1 MRFQASDTYFLL
13 GRKPAHLNSN
23 HIIIVPPKMYSLLTN
38 AIYIVFLLRLIPTTA
53 KHHVRNVETNNN
65 DSNDDRRMLQTQ
77 TNNGNDNVR
86 DCNEEFSFVTTD
98 EIRSIFNFLMES
110 ITPVDET
117 SSSSSP
123 SPPSSSPTQRQQVVV
138 NPILNYDVTVSK
150 VCLKCSQIG
159 LEDFPETT
167 EEILLN
173 TSPYGFLSYCSED
186 KYGWNA
192 THSALIFSPV
202 DSETGQI
209 LTGELRGFVSGH
221 DTAIDVDTAPT
232 DLWPFENV
240 TSILLSSTNSTPLLT
255 DSEKVLLFQ
264 SFISSLVAA
273 SGGAVAI
280 MPDYIGYGESKDY
293 DRAYLAPTVY
303 EQSAAVIYVAAKR
316 YVSQISNGCTILIDE
331 ATIVGYGEG
340 GYFAIRGALALEQNG
355 VTILSSRPG
364 GTPLEL
370 DTQLGFALNLDEAKS
385 SSSAAPQLLLAFFAY
400 SYSNNFPFLSNSNN
414 TEQVALHPSWM
425 SQTDSQRNIV
435 DWFDSSETLPTTDIL
450 SLLPTNSIQDIL
462 NAALV
467 DLYKESIYEGYPNA
481 CTEGIFVT
489 DSTRVL
495 CDAILGSGLW
505 NILLNE
511 INFPVSI
518 CHSPQDDIIGFDNIP
533 DPTAL
538 PPNIKFYNSNMEILN
553 PRGGHYKSMF
563 FCALDSITYIA
574 SQNPDGQNSPILRA
588 PLSNLPDQCG
598 GSAITTDDNIPVLLT
613 ESPTSSSAPLSD
625 FPSISSS
632 SSSSDCSRL
641 HEGCD
646 DTMQRCCA
654 NLSCKSRPSANGM
667 RVNICSSISSR
678 SSNRVSIAGDGVG
691 GSNNRVSIAGDG
703 VGGSNRGSQSF

>member
-1 MRFQASDTYFLL
+1 
-13 GRKPAHLNSN
+13 
-23 HIIIVPPKMYSLLTN
+23 MYPLLTN
-38 AIYIVFLLRLIPTTA
+38 IIYILFLLRLIPTTA
-53 KHHVRNVETNNN
+53 KHHVGGGVETNNN
-65 DSNDDRRMLQTQ
+65 DSNDDRRILQTQ

-110 ITPVDET
+110 IAPVDDT
-117 SSSSSP
+117 SSSS
-123 SPPSSSPTQRQQVVV
+123 SPPSSSPTQRQQAVVD
-138 NPILNYDVTVSK
+138 PILNYDVTVSK

-159 LEDFPETT
+159 LKDFFETT

-173 TSPYGFLSYCSED
+173 TSPYGFPSYCSED
-186 KYGWNA
+186 KYGWDT

-240 TSILLSSTNSTPLLT
+240 TSILLSSADSTPLLT
-255 DSEKVLLFQ
+255 DSEKHLLFQ

-273 SGGAVAI
+273 SGGTVAI

-303 EQSAAVIYVAAKR
+303 EQSAAVSYAAAKR
-316 YVSQISNGCTILIDE
+316 YVSQISNGCTVLIDE

-370 DTQLGFALNLDEAKS
+370 DTQLGFALSLDEAKS
-385 SSSAAPQLLLAFFAY
+385 SSSAASQLLLAFFAY
-400 SYSNNFPFLSNSNN
+400 SYSNNFSFLSNSNN

-435 DWFDSSETLPTTDIL
+435 DWFDSSETLTTTDIL
-450 SLLPTNSIQDIL
+450 SLLPANSIQDIL

-495 CDAILGSGLW
+495 CDAILDAGLW

-511 INFPVSI
+511 INFPISI
-518 CHSPQDDIIGFDNIP
+518 CHSPQDDVIGFDNIP

-553 PRGGHYKSMF
+553 PRGGHYESMF
-563 FCALDSITYIA
+563 FCALDPITYIA
-574 SQNPDGQNSPILRA
+574 SQDPDGQSSPILRA
-588 PLSNLPDQCG
+588 PLSNPPDQCG
-598 GSAITTDDNIPVLLT
+598 GSVITTTDNNIPVLLT
-613 ESPTSSSAPLSD
+613 ESPTPSSAPLSY
-625 FPSISSS
+625 FPTS
-632 SSSSDCSRL
+632 SSSSDCSPL
-641 HEGCD
+641 YGGCD
-646 DTMQRCCA
+646 DTIQRCCA
-654 NLSCKSRPSANGM
+654 NLSCKSRPSADGM
-667 RVNICSSISSR
+667 RVNICSPISSR
-678 SSNRVSIAGDGVG
+678 SSNRVSIAGDGAG
-691 GSNNRVSIAGDG
+691 GSNYRVSITGDD
-703 VGGSNRGSQSF
+703 VGGSNRGSKLF

>member
-1 MRFQASDTYFLL
+1 LIGDEDSLPCYFDQQ
-13 GRKPAHLNSN
+13 PHCTDST
-23 HIIIVPPKMYSLLTN
+23 PKMCYLLTN
-38 AIYIVFLLRLIPTTA
+38 TIYIIFLLRLIPTTA
-53 KHHVRNVETNNN
+53 AATKHHVRGAETKNN
-65 DSNDDRRMLQTQ
+65 DFNDDRRILQTQ
-77 TNNGNDNVR
+77 TNIGNVR

-110 ITPVDET
+110 ILPVDDT
-117 SSSSSP
+117 LSSSSS
-123 SPPSSSPTQRQQVVV
+123 SSSSSSTPSQQEVV

-159 LEDFPETT
+159 LEDFFGTTET

-173 TSPYGFLSYCSED
+173 TSPYGFPSYCSED
-186 KYGWNA
+186 KYGWDA

-202 DSETGQI
+202 DSATGQI

-232 DLWPFENV
+232 DLWPLENV
-240 TSILLSSTNSTPLLT
+240 TSILLSSADSTLVLTNS
-255 DSEKVLLFQ
+255 DKVLLFQ

-303 EQSAAVIYVAAKR
+303 EQSAAVSYAAAKR
-316 YVSQISNGCTILIDE
+316 YVSQISNGCTVLTDA
-331 ATIVGYGEG
+331 ATIIGYGEG

-370 DTQLGFALNLDEAKS
+370 DIQLGFALNLDEAKS
-385 SSSAAPQLLLAFFAY
+385 SSSAASQLLLAFFAY
-400 SYSNNFPFLSNSNN
+400 SYSNNFSFLSNSNN

-425 SQTDSQRNIV
+425 NQIDSERNVV
-435 DWFDSSETLPTTDIL
+435 DWFDSLETLSTTDIL
-450 SLLPTNSIQDIL
+450 SLLPTNNIQDIL
-462 NAALV
+462 NTAIV

-495 CDAILGSGLW
+495 CDAILDAGLW

-511 INFPVSI
+511 INFPIYI

-553 PRGGHYKSMF
+553 PRGGHYESMF
-563 FCALDSITYIA
+563 FCALDPITYIA
-574 SQNPDGQNSPILRA
+574 SQDPDGQNSPISRA
-588 PLSNLPDQCG
+588 PLSNPPAQCG
-598 GSAITTDDNIPVLLT
+598 GSAITTTDNNIPVLLT
-613 ESPTSSSAPLSD
+613 ESPTSSSALLSD
-625 FPSISSS
+625 FPTSSS
-632 SSSSDCSRL
+632 SSSSSSSVCSPLYR
-641 HEGCD
+641 GCD
-646 DTMQRCCA
+646 DIIQRCCT
-654 NLSCKSRPSANGM
+654 NLSCKSRPSADGM
-667 RVNICSSISSR
+667 LVNICSPISSR
-678 SSNRVSIAGDGVG
+678 SSNRVSIAGD
-691 GSNNRVSIAGDG
+691 S
-703 VGGSNRGSQSF
+703 VGGSNRGNKLF